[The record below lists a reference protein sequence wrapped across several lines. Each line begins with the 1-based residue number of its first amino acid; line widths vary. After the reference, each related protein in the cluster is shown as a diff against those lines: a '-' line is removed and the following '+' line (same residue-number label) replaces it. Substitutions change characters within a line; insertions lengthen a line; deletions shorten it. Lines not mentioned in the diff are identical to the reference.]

1 MAEKIGF
8 IKLERKIIDW
18 EWYTDINVKSLF
30 IHMLLLANHSGK
42 QWRGQEIERGSFVTS
57 LGSLSVQTGLSLQ
70 SVRTSINKLKKTG
83 EITIKSTNK
92 NTLIIVTNYDIYQGY
107 YDDTNK
113 QDNNQSTNE
122 QQSTNKQLT
131 TTKNVKNYKND
142 NNVKNNTLVG
152 IEMPL
157 ADGSIYSFDSDYI
170 LKAQDTFPNVNV
182 EVELKKAS
190 LWLESN
196 PSRRKKKSGMKR
208 FMNAWLNRESD
219 KVNSDV
225 VNRSTK
231 THSKE
236 SIQPEYSSVEEVTDT
251 EVTKPLNLE
260 EWYENEKGQQ

>member
-131 TTKNVKNYKND
+131 TTKNVKNYKNVKND
-142 NNVKNNTLVG
+142 KNNTSVS

-157 ADGSIYSFDSDYI
+157 ADGSIFSFDTDYI
-170 LKAQDTFPNVNV
+170 LKAQDTFPNLNV

-190 LWLESN
+190 LWLDSN
-196 PSRRKKKSGMKR
+196 PTKRKKKNGMKR
-208 FMNAWLNRESD
+208 FMNGWLSRESD
-219 KVNSDV
+219 RVTKTAT
-225 VNRSTK
+225 NRSTPVS
-231 THSKE
+231 SKE
-236 SIQPEYSSVEEVTDT
+236 LIQPEYSYQEETNDSEIT
-251 EVTKPLNLE
+251 EPLDLE
-260 EWYENEKGQQ
+260 EWYKSQKENI